1 MKKTKSSVSKAS
13 TYSEI
18 GEFWD
23 THDLSRHWDKTK
35 PVKFDVAME
44 SEVTYYAMD
53 SKLSDEIQELAHR
66 RGVSADTLVN
76 LWVQEKLRE
85 QKA

>member
-1 MKKTKSSVSKAS
+1 MKKTRTSVSKAS
-13 TYSEI
+13 SYAEI

-23 THDLSRHWDKTK
+23 THDLSKFWDKTK
-35 PVKFDVAME
+35 PARLDVAME

-53 SKLSDEIQELAHR
+53 KKLSEEVQERAHQ

-76 LWVQEKLRE
+76 LWVLEKLRE
-85 QKA
+85 QKT